1 MHKPTEK
8 SLASFQSKC
17 LKYQQ
22 HIENL
27 WNTVEDTILSIQDS
41 DKTIKSLRK
50 MDRNFRTTFEPM
62 LKVLRI
68 I

>member
-8 SLASFQSKC
+8 SLVSFQGKY

-41 DKTIKSLRK
+41 DKTIKSL
-50 MDRNFRTTFEPM
+50 
-62 LKVLRI
+62 VG
-68 I
+68 